1 MSQKK
6 KTVTAKNIADNG
18 FCVYLGPSI
27 TGVIQTGAV
36 LNGAKETVLSS
47 LKSATEKYP
56 LIASLIV
63 TDETLS
69 EDRVKVKTPGN
80 LLYVNYHKLLSGKR

>member
-6 KTVTAKNIADNG
+6 KTTKADAVTDNG

-27 TGVIQTGAV
+27 IGVIQ
-36 LNGAKETVLSS
+36 NGTVFNGSKEEVLSS

-56 LIASLIV
+56 MIASLIV
-63 TDETLS
+63 TDKTLS

-80 LLYVNYHKLLSGKR
+80 LLYVNYHKLASGKR